1 MGFSQKVKEALAYY
15 VYALVDPR
23 DKRIFYIG
31 KGQGDRLFQHSE
43 AAVEGD
49 EQTLKLNTIRSIIK
63 EGLQVEYFVLRHN
76 LTEEAAYLVES
87 ALIDMLTYPGFN
99 SENQLTNLVAGHHQW
114 DEGIKSVEELNSIYD
129 CEKIVNGEPGRLLLV
144 SLNKTYNQTCACGV
158 HLRPDIYESTRKY
171 WAISPSRARDID
183 YVLGVYRG
191 IVRCVIK
198 VQSYSW
204 TNEQGCFRLPLRQRW
219 GSKVYLIHSFNAQ
232 VALVCV
238 SFSLAVRVRKVS
250 SCILPKAFF
259 FPMPILFPA
268 FTCLFAVNLL
278 SLHYSRDCEAA

>member
-31 KGQGDRLFQHSE
+31 KGQGDRLFQHAE

-158 HLRPDIYESTRKY
+158 YQRPDIYESTRKY

-204 TNEQGCFRLPLRQRW
+204 TNVADDGMPFRKARCCFDGQICPDSPYLNKDVSDYPF
-219 GSKVYLIHSFNAQ
+219 GSGG
-232 VALVCV
+232 
-238 SFSLAVRVRKVS
+238 AVRY
-250 SCILPKAFF
+250 I
-259 FPMPILFPA
+259 
-268 FTCLFAVNLL
+268 
-278 SLHYSRDCEAA
+278 